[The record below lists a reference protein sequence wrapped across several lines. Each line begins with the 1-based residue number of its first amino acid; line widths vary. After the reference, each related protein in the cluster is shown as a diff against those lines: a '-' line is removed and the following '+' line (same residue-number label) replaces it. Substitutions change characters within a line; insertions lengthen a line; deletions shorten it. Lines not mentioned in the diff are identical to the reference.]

1 MGRWLCR
8 RDFIRDSGMS
18 LPRGDAC
25 SARHPWTPAEAA
37 EYAARRDF
45 RLQLLSS
52 DRSAFRAARR
62 LGVFAVRESA
72 GTQGPADHSPDRSR
86 QQRRRSA
93 TTSTPQPPEA
103 QPLNSAQRRSARRR
117 QEWWQAKLSIISAG
131 TQASHARSNS
141 IVQEVRGLLHEMQ
154 HAVAVPGES
163 PGAALLPDAPMAG
176 QKPPLTLV
184 RLLNQQQQLWQL
196 HLRQG
201 RRRPRV
207 LVAAPP
213 PRSRAR
219 WSSHRRPA
227 RPPAHPAPRVG
238 TNWSMR
244 SCCAR

>member
-1 MGRWLCR
+1 M
-8 RDFIRDSGMS
+8 
-18 LPRGDAC
+18 
-25 SARHPWTPAEAA
+25 
-37 EYAARRDF
+37 
-45 RLQLLSS
+45 
-52 DRSAFRAARR
+52 
-62 LGVFAVRESA
+62 VA
-72 GTQGPADHSPDRSR
+72 G
-86 QQRRRSA
+86 
-93 TTSTPQPPEA
+93 E
-103 QPLNSAQRRSARRR
+103 
-117 QEWWQAKLSIISAG
+117 AG

-184 RLLNQQQQLWQL
+184 RLLNQQQQLWQF

-227 RPPAHPAPRVG
+227 RPPARLAIQVGRRRGRYCWRQASLASRSAQRRNGGATPQCPPPRRDPAAAAAAHGRA
-238 TNWSMR
+238 R
-244 SCCAR
+244 SRWKGCPEIVKGVRADFGVPEGVAADLHFEMG